1 MTTSAP
7 PAARRASTAPPLRA
21 ALWHVVCVA
30 LGLVLLYPVLW
41 LVTASVKSGSEIISN
56 LSPIPEVFTPG
67 NYTEAIDGISGV
79 TLWRL
84 FGNSLL
90 VSVGAVVGN
99 VLSCSLAAYA
109 FARLRFRGSGLY
121 FAFMIGTLMLPLH
134 VLLIPQYIIF
144 QKLGMVGTYLPLILP
159 KFLATEAFFVFLI
172 VQFIRSLPREL
183 DEAALLDGCGPYRTF
198 WHVILP
204 LLKPA
209 LVTTTIFSFIWSW
222 NDFLSQ
228 LMYLADPQ
236 TFTLQLG
243 LRLFVDQ
250 SGSSA
255 FGPMFAM
262 SVLTLVPVLLFFL
275 AFQRLL
281 VEGAQTSGLKG

>member
-1 MTTSAP
+1 MTTTTSPHPASSSAG
-7 PAARRASTAPPLRA
+7 PLRST
-21 ALWHVVCVA
+21 LWHVICVA
-30 LGLVLLYPVLW
+30 IGVVLLYPVLW
-41 LVTASVKSGSEIISN
+41 LLTASVKSGNEIISN
-56 LSPIPEVFTPG
+56 LSPIPKAFTLG
-67 NYTEAIDGISGV
+67 NYANAADGVSGIS
-79 TLWRL
+79 LWRL
-84 FGNSLL
+84 FSNSLL
-90 VSVGAVVGN
+90 ISLGTVVGN

-109 FARLRFRGSGLY
+109 FARLRFRGRGLY
-121 FAFMIGTLMLPLH
+121 FALMIGTLMLPLH
-134 VLLIPQYIIF
+134 VILIPQYIIF
-144 QKLGMVGTYLPLILP
+144 QKLGMLGTYLPLILP
-159 KFLATEAFFVFLI
+159 KLLATEAFFVFLI

-198 WHVILP
+198 WHVIMP

-222 NDFLSQ
+222 NDFLPQ

-236 TFTLQLG
+236 TYTLQLG
-243 LRLFVDQ
+243 LRTFVDQ
-250 SGSSA
+250 SGSAA

-281 VEGAQTSGLKG
+281 VEGVQTSGLKG